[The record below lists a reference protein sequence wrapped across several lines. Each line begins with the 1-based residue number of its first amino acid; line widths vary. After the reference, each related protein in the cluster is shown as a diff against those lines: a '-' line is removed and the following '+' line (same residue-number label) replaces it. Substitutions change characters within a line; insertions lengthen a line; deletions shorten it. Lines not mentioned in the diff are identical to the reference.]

1 MANWLDVL
9 MNEDPVGNPKVDLPS
24 ENEKEGEKEAAG
36 HEAAGAL
43 SEDDD
48 PKGMKTVP
56 AGQDEITG
64 TKSTG
69 YDDFLNFLDKDGEGD
84 ACPECGKNPCEC
96 DKKEKKDEKKDD
108 KEEGKEEKKDDKG
121 SDDDDASKSAPLK
134 GEPEAGDPDK
144 ELKDF
149 LNFLDEDNPGNP
161 KVDLP
166 SENEKEGEKE
176 KSGHEAAGAL
186 SEDDDPKGTKN
197 VPAGEDEISGEK
209 STEFDDFAAIFNKDE
224 DEDPAKEDEEPADDK
239 SEKDDKKEDEEDASK
254 EDKEPTDDE
263 EPVKDFSC
271 FFVDADVEEPDGLP
285 SGSTAKPAEPVDG
298 NGHDV
303 DPIGDPD
310 LPSNLTEPV
319 KVPVSSP
326 AGGKEGELKN
336 AMNVFDEDN
345 SRFFFGDFTF

>member
-9 MNEDPVGNPKVDLPS
+9 MDEDPVGNPKVDLPSENEKEGEHEEAGHEASGALSEDDDPKGMKTVPFGEDEITGEKSTGYDDAWSIFDKDDEDESGEGKEGKEDDKKEDDKEEGDKKDDKGSDDDDASKSAPLEGEEDADKKLKDFLAFLDEDAPGNPKVDLPS

-48 PKGMKTVP
+48 PKGMK
-56 AGQDEITG
+56 
-64 TKSTG
+64 
-69 YDDFLNFLDKDGEGD
+69 
-84 ACPECGKNPCEC
+84 
-96 DKKEKKDEKKDD
+96 
-108 KEEGKEEKKDDKG
+108 
-121 SDDDDASKSAPLK
+121 
-134 GEPEAGDPDK
+134 
-144 ELKDF
+144 
-149 LNFLDEDNPGNP
+149 
-161 KVDLP
+161 
-166 SENEKEGEKE
+166 
-176 KSGHEAAGAL
+176 
-186 SEDDDPKGTKN
+186 N

-209 STEFDDFAAIFNKDE
+209 STEFDDVWSIFDKDDE
-224 DEDPAKEDEEPADDK
+224 DEEEKEPEDDDKEDKGKDDDK
-239 SEKDDKKEDEEDASK
+239 EADKKEEE
-254 EDKEPTDDE
+254 EPSDDE

-271 FFVDADVEEPDGLP
+271 FFVDEGVEEPDGLP

-319 KVPVSSP
+319 LTPVSSP

-336 AMNVFDEDN
+336 ALNMFDEDN
-345 SRFFFGDFTF
+345 SRYFFGDFNF